1 MPSGDAFISLVRE
14 ISRLGRSYTLSGF
27 SLCPLPPG
35 YLEWNNSSAGER
47 LELCC
52 DILRHCE
59 QESLMPACTAGGIL
73 SHSCSCLYGGGGVGL
88 LSGDEDGGIKEPA
101 FTVAPY

>member
-1 MPSGDAFISLVRE
+1 MPSGHAFISLMRE
-14 ISRLGRSYTLSGF
+14 ITRLGRSYTLSGV

-59 QESLMPACTAGGIL
+59 QESLMPARLAEFYLVYVLVCIR
-73 SHSCSCLYGGGGVGL
+73 GGGGGL
-88 LSGDEDGGIKEPA
+88 PSGGEDGGIREPA
-101 FTVAPY
+101 FAVPY